1 MVRTEAKGGFNGE
14 EFKADGVQ
22 LNEVIDPNTIEIRF
36 GDPTV
41 DAPRLLELFTQ
52 SSTIEHLANITPYT
66 RVDEIRRLYRGARAQ
81 RPVLLTAETPSG
93 LIVGTYTAQP
103 PGRGSRA
110 AEGGLLAVDEQSRRK
125 GISTKLIK
133 TGNALMF
140 REGDGGFDCNL
151 ADVYVIIGVNS
162 YSNAL
167 DAFRKEGFEIKEQR
181 VGGTNSW
188 SNELKRLV
196 DRTSLHMTLER
207 KEYKQNFPED
217 HIKYF
222 PTLRPPKVA

>member
-1 MVRTEAKGGFNGE
+1 MSAKAERIGG
-14 EFKADGVQ
+14 GVDSP
-22 LNEVIDPNTIEIRF
+22 LNPEVFDPASVEVRF
-36 GDPTV
+36 GDPIV
-41 DAPRLLELFTQ
+41 NAPRLRELFTQ
-52 SSTIEHLANITPYT
+52 RSTIEHLADITPYAT
-66 RVDEIRRLYRGARAQ
+66 VDQIRRMYRGARAQ

-110 AEGGLLAVDEQSRRK
+110 AEGGLLAVDESCRRK
-125 GISTKLIK
+125 GVASKLIK
-133 TGNALMF
+133 AGNALMC

-151 ADVYVIIGVNS
+151 VDVYVIIGVNS

-167 DAFRKEGFEIKEQR
+167 DSFRKEGFEIKEQR
-181 VGGTNSW
+181 VGGTHSW
-188 SNELKRLV
+188 SHELQEIV

-207 KEYKQNFPED
+207 RQYKQDSPGD

-222 PTLRPPKVA
+222 PTQRPPKST